1 MLLSMSETDQ
11 IVGTTDF
18 WFRKLFRLRIHEV
31 AGDSFQ
37 QLFSDVMTYSDPR
50 FQSVQPW
57 GNWGDGGND
66 GWIEE
71 DGHYFQV
78 YGPKATSSPDD
89 SATQA
94 LAKAQKD
101 FLKLPAKWKG
111 VSWYSF
117 VLNDRFLGAPAPLA
131 AALQGLKQAQKLKS
145 ADTVCA
151 NHLLSRFM
159 ELSEEKRRDIIG
171 YAPPPDSPILDTR
184 ALGELL
190 SALADQSQPL
200 QFLAKSA
207 APQFEEKIAFNG
219 LTSSVADRLRVNS
232 YQTSLVDDFLSKSE
246 AGVPQAIAQ
255 EVRTY
260 YEGSKI
266 AIPDGSDE
274 AANDRYVWILAK
286 LIPPTLTPHPHSQ
299 AAYRLAAEIIMAKYF
314 ESCDVYEH
322 PDSAATA

>member
-1 MLLSMSETDQ
+1 MNVLVQTD
-11 IVGTTDF
+11 GSTDF
-18 WFRKLFRLRIHEV
+18 WFMKLFRLRVHEV

-78 YGPKATSSPDD
+78 YGPKATSSQYD

-94 LAKAQKD
+94 LAKAQED
-101 FLKLPAKWKG
+101 FLKLPAKWKN
-111 VSWYSF
+111 VLWYSF
-117 VLNDRFLGAPAPLA
+117 VFNDRFLGAPAPLA
-131 AALQGLKQAQKLKS
+131 AAMQKLKQAQKLNS
-145 ADTVCA
+145 AEVLCA
-151 NHLLSRFM
+151 SHLLARFM
-159 ELSEEKRRDIIG
+159 QLSEENRRDIIG

-190 SALADQSQPL
+190 SALADRSQPL
-200 QFLAKSA
+200 QLLGKSA
-207 APQFEEKIAFNG
+207 PPQFEEKIAFNG
-219 LTSSVADRLRVNS
+219 LTGQVADRLRVNS
-232 YQTSLVDDFLSKSE
+232 YQTSLVDEFLSKSE

-255 EVRTY
+255 EIRTY
-260 YEGSKI
+260 YEESRT

-274 AANDRYVWILAK
+274 AANDRYTWILAK

-322 PDSAATA
+322 PDSTATA